1 MQDDRDAEAGG
12 RSIHPPKL
20 PRRIYPA
27 RTELRHERG
36 RAEEDTVPPNPHAI
50 QVEKR
55 LEVERSRDPAPKSP
69 QSSVKFA
76 LNLPG
81 IGERF

>member
-1 MQDDRDAEAGG
+1 MQDDRDAEAG
-12 RSIHPPKL
+12 RSIHQSFQEGFCL
-20 PRRIYPA
+20 S

-55 LEVERSRDPAPKSP
+55 LEVERCRDPAQNYPTI
-69 QSSVKFA
+69 QSKIPHNSV
-76 LNLPG
+76 
-81 IGERF
+81 

>member
-1 MQDDRDAEAGG
+1 MQDDRDAEAG
-12 RSIHPPKL
+12 RSIHQSFQEGFCL
-20 PRRIYPA
+20 S

-55 LEVERSRDPAPKSP
+55 LEVERSRDPATKSP
-69 QSSVKFA
+69 KFSQICPEFA
-76 LNLPG
+76 WNW
-81 IGERF
+81 